1 MTGEGGGSSPR
12 GSGTGRYREEQR
24 PPPAPAAEREA
35 ETCIS
40 VPPDKALEND
50 MLFPPPARRAVQ
62 FSQ

>member
-1 MTGEGGGSSPR
+1 MTGEGVAAR
-12 GSGTGRYREEQR
+12 
-24 PPPAPAAEREA
+24 PAARGGIARSSAHPQLRPRREA